1 MIFYPNRCGLWSQA
15 GRALGGWVMLNSSS
29 RTPRHEHAQGIIEF
43 ALVLP
48 VLLLVLFGVFEL
60 GRMLAI
66 YSSVA
71 TASRE
76 AARYA
81 SASGYSPRL
90 FNGRPVPYYQDCIG
104 IVAAAQRMGILVGIN
119 PSDITISYDHGP
131 NTGNPFGTCPTGNV
145 GSATANLGDR
155 VVIQVLAQYR
165 PFLGLLRLPA
175 FPVQSQTART
185 IIKDVK
191 IAGTPMALFPTITPS
206 RTNTPASTSPV
217 VTIVNPTNG
226 STYDFG
232 ALVNLV
238 GTAFDIP
245 DGDIS
250 FKIVWTSSI
259 DGWLGNGASASITT
273 LSSGTHTITA
283 RATDS
288 SNLTGSASIT
298 ITIRPYSTP
307 TSTPT
312 ITSTPTDTPTIT
324 STPTITLTPTPGP
337 SPTPTQTLTPTNTP
351 PATDTPTATFTPT
364 PTDTPTPTP
373 TFTPLPCQID
383 PGTASRAASKI
394 TWRIVN
400 NGPYSYTLF
409 RLTSPWSL
417 IGGKLTQVQFGT
429 ATLWTGTDTSAGST
443 FGPAAAEYIWSP
455 FAPDYIL
462 PAGPGY
468 SKDIGLIWNLA
479 GMSFGGPSIAVFI
492 NDVTGTTCSVSI
504 IFP

>member
-1 MIFYPNRCGLWSQA
+1 MQI
-15 GRALGGWVMLNSSS
+15 NSSDK
-29 RTPRHEHAQGIIEF
+29 PHHEHAQGIVEF

-48 VLLLVLFGVFEL
+48 VLLLVMFGVIEV

-81 SASGYSPRL
+81 SASGRSPR
-90 FNGRPVPYYQDCIG
+90 NVPYYQDCTG
-104 IVAAAQRMGILVGIN
+104 MRAAAQRMGILVGIN
-119 PSDITISYDHGP
+119 PNNVTISYDHGP
-131 NTGNPFGTCPTGNV
+131 NTGNPFGTCPAGTST
-145 GSATANLGDR
+145 SAVIANLGDR
-155 VVIQVLAQYR
+155 VIIQVLAQYQ
-165 PFLGLLRLPA
+165 PFLGLVRMPA
-175 FPVQSQTART
+175 FPMWSQSART

-191 IAGTPMALFPTITPS
+191 IAGTPLALFPTITPS
-206 RTNTPASTSPV
+206 RTSTPANQSPV
-217 VTIVNPTNG
+217 VIILNPASG
-226 STYDFG
+226 STFNFG
-232 ALVNLV
+232 AMVDLL
-238 GTAFDIP
+238 GTAIDIP

-250 FKIVWTSSI
+250 NKIIWTSSI
-259 DGWLGNGASASITT
+259 DGWLGNGASLSLTS

-288 SNLTGSASIT
+288 SNLTGAASIT
-298 ITIRPYSTP
+298 LIVLPYFTP
-307 TSTPT
+307 TFTPT
-312 ITSTPTDTPTIT
+312 ETLTGTPTPTET
-324 STPTITLTPTPGP
+324 NTPTITLTPTPGP
-337 SPTPTQTLTPTNTP
+337 SPTPTTTFTPTDTP
-351 PATDTPTATFTPT
+351 PATDTPTATLTPT
-364 PTDTPTPTP
+364 ATETPTPTP

-409 RLTSPWSL
+409 RLTTPWSL
-417 IGGKLTQVQFGT
+417 IGGKLNQVQFGA
-429 ATLWTGTDTSAGST
+429 ATLWIGNDTSAGST

-455 FAPDYIL
+455 FAPDYTL
-462 PAGPGY
+462 PVGPGQV
-468 SKDIGLIWNLA
+468 KDIGLIWNLA

-492 NDVTGTTCSVSI
+492 NDSTGTTCSVSI